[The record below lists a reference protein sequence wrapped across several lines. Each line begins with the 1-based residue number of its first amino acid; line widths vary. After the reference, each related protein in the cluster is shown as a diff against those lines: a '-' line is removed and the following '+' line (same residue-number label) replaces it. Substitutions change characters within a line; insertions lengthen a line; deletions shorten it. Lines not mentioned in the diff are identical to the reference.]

1 MSSDD
6 ASRVRTRFAPSPTGS
21 LHVGNARTAVINWLV
36 ARHHGGD
43 FILRIEDTDTARN
56 IEGAEARL
64 MADLQWLGLDWDEGP
79 DPETGE
85 ERGERG
91 PYHQSRRQEIYQ
103 QYAHRLLE
111 SGGAYRCY
119 CTAETLATERER
131 AVREGR
137 SPGYTGTC
145 RRIGVAEGERRAAS
159 GEPHVLR
166 LATPGG
172 GAVVVDDAIRGR
184 VSFDAA
190 TLGDFVLVRSDG
202 VPTYNFAVVVDD
214 AEMAITH
221 VVRGAGHLSNT
232 PNQILLYRALGLEPP
247 IFAHTP
253 TVLGEDRSKLSKRS
267 GARPLQSL
275 AEEGLHPEAVV
286 NYLSLLGWSSRS
298 EEEVLTRERLIDE
311 VTLDRMN
318 AGDVVFDPEKMRWL
332 SGQHIARMSLE
343 DLGRAVRPHLE
354 GTRFEPLLDD
364 RLPTVLGAVRSH
376 LTAFS
381 EITDHLAPFLGPSGG
396 GGGSSIPGGG
406 SSPVD
411 LGEEDRRVVE
421 AVRDR
426 LKEVETWDEAA
437 IMAAV
442 KKAGAA
448 VGARGRSLY
457 APLRPALTG
466 EEHGPP
472 LAAIVW
478 VQGREAA
485 LRHLDRA
492 LRDPASDV

>member
-1 MSSDD
+1 MSSEDT
-6 ASRVRTRFAPSPTGS
+6 SRVRTRFAPSPTGS

-43 FILRIEDTDTARN
+43 FVLRIEDTDTARN
-56 IEGAEARL
+56 VEGAEARL

-79 DPETGE
+79 DPDTGE
-85 ERGERG
+85 ERGDHG
-91 PYHQSRRQEIYQ
+91 PYRQSRREEVYER
-103 QYAHRLLE
+103 YARRLLK
-111 SGGAYRCY
+111 SGAAYRCF
-119 CTAETLATERER
+119 CTAETLAAERER
-131 AVREGR
+131 AAREGR
-137 SPGYTGTC
+137 SPGYPGTC
-145 RRIGVAEGERRAAS
+145 RGIDGAEGERRAVE

-166 LATPGG
+166 LATPDEGS
-172 GAVVVDDAIRGR
+172 VVVDDAIRGR
-184 VSFDAA
+184 VTVDAV

-214 AEMAITH
+214 VEMAITH

-232 PNQILLYRALGLEPP
+232 PHQVLLYRALGLEPP

-267 GARPLQSL
+267 GAPPLQSL
-275 AEEGLHPEAVV
+275 AEEGLHPDAVV
-286 NYLSLLGWSSRS
+286 NYLSLLGWSSPS
-298 EEEVLTRERLIDE
+298 EEEVLSRERLIAE

-332 SGQHIARMSLE
+332 SGQHIARMSPEELAA
-343 DLGRAVRPHLE
+343 AVRPHLV
-354 GTRFEPLLDD
+354 GTRFESLLDD
-364 RLPTVLGAVRSH
+364 RLPAVLAAVRSH

-381 EITDHLAPFLGPSGG
+381 EIADHLAPFLGPADGG
-396 GGGSSIPGGG
+396 GRGGGSG
-406 SSPVD
+406 SVD
-411 LGEEDRRVVE
+411 LGADDRRVVE

-426 LKEVETWDEAA
+426 LKGVEAWEEGAIAA
-437 IMAAV
+437 AL
-442 KKAGAA
+442 KEGGAA
-448 VGARGRSLY
+448 AGARGRSLY
-457 APLRPALTG
+457 APLRRALTG

-478 VQGREAA
+478 VQGKEAA

-492 LRDPASDV
+492 LRAAASDV